1 MNKVISVMGILFFLS
16 CAPVIELGPRRGFH
30 SGGQGVANPDMDIIE
45 PDSLGTNIGL
55 NPYLQGYNDGMMTAK
70 NESFGGCLVGGCL
83 ISTAGVIAGLYGQ
96 EILGTIGI
104 ESNGQLS
111 DILCL
116 AGGITISVGSVY
128 MANRIIGVSVP
139 DPMVEDS
146 LYRKGFVEGY
156 RRSYKSRRLN
166 ESLKGTAIGVGTTCA
181 GVAAL
186 ALIAL
191 FIFLS
196 TWGGIGGY

>member
-1 MNKVISVMGILFFLS
+1 MFLS
-16 CAPVIELGPRRGFH
+16 CAPAVRMQYIPVYYPEQNALLK
-30 SGGQGVANPDMDIIE
+30 SEDEVS
-45 PDSLGTNIGL
+45 DSLSDPNKTDIDMG
-55 NPYLQGYNDGMMTAK
+55 PYLKGYNDGMITAK
-70 NESFGGCLVGGCL
+70 NESFGGCLAGGCL
-83 ISTAGVIAGLYGQ
+83 IGAAGVIAGLYGQ

-116 AGGITISVGSVY
+116 ASGITISVGSVY
-128 MANRIIGVSVP
+128 IANRIIGVSVP
-139 DPMVEDS
+139 DPISKDS
-146 LYRKGFVEGY
+146 LYKKGFIEGY

-166 ESLKGTAIGVGTTCA
+166 ESMKGTAIGVGTTCA

-191 FIFLS
+191 FVFLN
-196 TWGGIGGY
+196 TWGGGY